1 MKSKKILDQFLT
13 KQCLYDYSELCFK
26 TKEGKPIGRWVL
38 YCHDM
43 HSLLAFRMLVENREN
58 PDELFNVIS
67 ANDGKGIL
75 KISCNWT
82 CSKPDEG
89 KYKLMSAI
97 RSIILAVLESYYN
110 IGVLFKLTSL
120 NEVEYKLSQDL
131 KLLSIVIGITNHSS
145 KYSCPYGEC
154 FKDEL
159 IGQWL
164 KGQDRTIKNLTE
176 NQK

>member
-1 MKSKKILDQFLT
+1 MKRKKILDQFLT
-13 KQCLYDYSELCFK
+13 KQCLDDNSELCFK
-26 TKEGKPIGRWVL
+26 TKEGKPIGKWVS
-38 YCHDM
+38 YCHNVP
-43 HSLLAFRMLVENREN
+43 SLLALRILVENPEN
-58 PDELFNVIS
+58 LDELFNVIS

-75 KISCNWT
+75 INTCNWS
-82 CSKPDEG
+82 CLKPDEG
-89 KYKLMSAI
+89 KHKLMSAI

>member
-1 MKSKKILDQFLT
+1 
-13 KQCLYDYSELCFK
+13 
-26 TKEGKPIGRWVL
+26 
-38 YCHDM
+38 
-43 HSLLAFRMLVENREN
+43 
-58 PDELFNVIS
+58 
-67 ANDGKGIL
+67 
-75 KISCNWT
+75 
-82 CSKPDEG
+82 
-89 KYKLMSAI
+89 MSAI

-131 KLLSIVIGITNHSS
+131 KLLSIVIGITKHSS

>member
-1 MKSKKILDQFLT
+1 
-13 KQCLYDYSELCFK
+13 
-26 TKEGKPIGRWVL
+26 
-38 YCHDM
+38 
-43 HSLLAFRMLVENREN
+43 
-58 PDELFNVIS
+58 
-67 ANDGKGIL
+67 
-75 KISCNWT
+75 
-82 CSKPDEG
+82 
-89 KYKLMSAI
+89 MSAI

-120 NEVEYKLSQDL
+120 SEVEYKLSQDL
-131 KLLSIVIGITNHSS
+131 KLLSIAIGITNHSS